1 MILIC
6 FCGTAECGKRLSQ
19 PSRVVGGEDAT
30 PNSWPWQISLRNK
43 YYKNGEHVCGRSL
56 IEKDWVLTAAHCV
69 MRDQRPSSYKVIVGA
84 HHRTGSPTSVQE
96 TINVTKVI
104 SHSGFNFVG
113 SGYKD
118 LRHDVAL
125 LKLEKPITLSVKVNT
140 VCLAKGRRDKI
151 SPVKNCYITVVR
163 HKTCKARNNVIVK
176 VYKGPMLCAGGQGKG
191 GCEGDS
197 GGPLVCGEN
206 GKWVL
211 RGVVSWGHPDCQT
224 DYYSVFARVSNYVKW
239 IKKNIKNKSKILLSL
254 MEFICIN
261 KITDTARLGVSLY
274 MLDPKNWALA
284 TAPFKV
290 SGFQNCLGD
299 GDTKKTTHWGIAEEP
314 TYGKL

>member
-1 MILIC
+1 MLAVFSLLLAVLLVPLPSLIE
-6 FCGTAECGKRLSQ
+6 AECGKRLSQ

-151 SPVKNCYITVVR
+151 SPVKNCYITVF
-163 HKTCKARNNVIVK
+163 KKNFK
-176 VYKGPMLCAGGQGKG
+176 WK
-191 GCEGDS
+191 GDS